1 MGAVVHN
8 HNVEDEDLTQRTGA
22 SLVQAEK
29 LTTQFWRGLNLA
41 GTSNIRVRQRSPYVT
56 RLLGVLWH
64 NVFNLGGQRIQYCH
78 SVLGCFFG
86 GIEYLTAIKQ

>member
-8 HNVEDEDLTQRTGA
+8 HNVEDEDHTQRTGA

-64 NVFNLGGQRIQYCH
+64 NAFNLGAEDP
-78 SVLGCFFG
+78 VLSFSTGMFFLG
-86 GIEYLTAIKQ
+86 G

>member
-29 LTTQFWRGLNLA
+29 LTTLTVLA
-41 GTSNIRVRQRSPYVT
+41 GIEPCRDFQYQSP
-56 RLLGVLWH
+56 
-64 NVFNLGGQRIQYCH
+64 
-78 SVLGCFFG
+78 
-86 GIEYLTAIKQ
+86 TA